1 MKTEIGG
8 SGGKLG
14 ADGRPL
20 VFEVKTEAGV
30 ERSER
35 RAGDIAFLDEVVPR
49 LQEYQDVVLAVFHG
63 PLSVAP
69 LGRRLTEVLM
79 EAAKAIGSGISV
91 GLVDVGTR
99 MGCPDSKGV
108 GFLLTNYACGNPGAV
123 FFKARGPGVPAARLR
138 VEVLE
143 IFPETLV
150 GDKIAAWLQQ
160 CVSGKPATRERR
172 R

>member
-1 MKTEIGG
+1 MKAEIGG
-8 SGGKLG
+8 GGGRVG

-20 VFEVKTEAGV
+20 VFEVEMAAGV
-30 ERSER
+30 KLSER
-35 RAGDIAFLDEVVPR
+35 RAGDMAFLDEVVPR
-49 LQEYQDVVLAVFHG
+49 LQEYQDVVLAVFCG
-63 PLSVAP
+63 PLSTAP
-69 LGRRLTEVLM
+69 LDKKFTELLI
-79 EAAKAIGSGISV
+79 EAAEAIGSRISV
-91 GLVDVGTR
+91 GLVDVGTSMR
-99 MGCPDSKGV
+99 RPDSKGV

-160 CVSGKPATRERR
+160 CVSGKPATRKWRR
-172 R
+172 